1 MSKVTEILDDILY
14 GDRRP
19 WLEVETSDEK
29 YFSLKE
35 EIKEMIPQIPLRFEI
50 EFPRPSTNKTKYFY
64 RLISNA
70 VVEYSYRIISL
81 IKEDDNE
88 NLVKYYLNDILNKHL
103 KNRLRELGN
112 LIKEK
117 DFAPVYISRNYVPS
131 SEDKNHQDNTYIIQ
145 FLKLAYMQI
154 YLEVQEEFKTEIAD
168 ILIPEDFYT
177 QLLNEAVPENIP
189 IRRRIIIE
197 VDSIHT
203 GNISVRPSENRGSAF
218 SFTYKQFATNPEK
231 INDLHDN
238 LLKNKFIAADTSLT
252 SFRKIFS
259 GKKVTVPVKWLG
271 LPSELSYLIKLLH
284 NEHKLVQDLKQKQ
297 WKVVPLCFVDK
308 DNNAETY
315 FNIRKL
321 QRPETKGYLLESAVK
336 LLF

>member
-1 MSKVTEILDDILY
+1 MSKSTDILDDILY
-14 GDRRP
+14 GDGRP
-19 WLEVETSDEK
+19 WLELETSDEK

-50 EFPRPSTNKTKYFY
+50 EFPRPSTNKTKYFH

-117 DFAPVYISRNYVPS
+117 DFASIYISRNYVPS

-154 YLEVQEEFKTEIAD
+154 YLEVQEEFKTEIED

-177 QLLNEAVPENIP
+177 QLLLEVVPTYIPISKVKVIDIEQHNEKKAVTIGPSVNLESPSFYYKKFQSSPENI
-189 IRRRIIIE
+189 
-197 VDSIHT
+197 T
-203 GNISVRPSENRGSAF
+203 
-218 SFTYKQFATNPEK
+218 
-231 INDLHDN
+231 DLWN
-238 LLKNKFIAADTSLT
+238 NFKLNQWIPQETPLPT
-252 SFRKIFS
+252 FRKIFS
-259 GKKVTVPVKWLG
+259 GKEIANPIKWLG
-271 LPSELSYLIKLLH
+271 NISELFYFIKLIYTV
-284 NEHKLVQDLKQKQ
+284 EELVERVGQRN
-297 WKVVPLCFVDK
+297 WEITCNCFVDK
-308 DNNAETY
+308 NGNRFDRAKFKNQKIPVLSKSKIEKAVE
-315 FNIRKL
+315 
-321 QRPETKGYLLESAVK
+321 LLK
-336 LLF
+336 